1 MALTRLGLVNRIRL
15 DEAFNDTGIV
25 SDASLYLL
33 LTEATVD
40 LCRRGKAFILNGTI
54 DAVASQQ
61 EYVLSGASPVLTNFL
76 DIDWE
81 AGGIY
86 YKQTSTSYKY
96 HPVNFRIMTIPQL
109 DMEYPGW
116 RTATATDSPIALY
129 TGYNSS
135 GYLVLGAYPAPES
148 STPDY
153 VVHYLG
159 RGTDMSGDTH
169 YPFTGSTTVL
179 THLEPFHPAI
189 AYYCLEVLYR
199 TKIGGAEGKSK
210 ADEYLALYLKMASEM
225 KESQERLFYA
235 EDNSRMLEAQLLSQ
249 QSFGSL

>member
-1 MALTRLGLVNRIRL
+1 MTRTGLRDRIRL

-25 SDASLYLL
+25 TDAQLNTLL
-33 LTEATVD
+33 NEACVD
-40 LCRRGKAFILNGTI
+40 LAKKGKAFILNATI

-61 EYVLSGASPVLTNFL
+61 EYVLSGAAALLTNFL

-86 YKQTSTSYKY
+86 YKETSTSIKY
-96 HPVNFRIMTIPQL
+96 HPVNFKVLSIQTL

-116 RTATATDSPIALY
+116 RTATASDSLIALY

-135 GYLVLGAYPAPES
+135 GYLVMGAHPKPSTA
-148 STPDY
+148 TPDY

-159 RGTDMSGDTH
+159 RGTDMSDDTH
-169 YPFTGSTTVL
+169 YPWTGSTTNLV
-179 THLEPFHPAI
+179 HLEPFHPAL

-199 TKIGGAEGKSK
+199 VKIGGPAGDQN
-210 ADEYLALYLKMASEM
+210 ADKYLALYLKMADEM
-225 KESQERLFYA
+225 KESQRRLFNA
-235 EDNSRMLEAQLLSQ
+235 EDQSRMAEAQLISQ
-249 QSFGSL
+249 QSFGDL